1 MIAVVSGVILAIAAA
16 FGPRRK
22 GTRRVG
28 FSV

>member
-1 MIAVVSGVILAIAAA
+1 VSGVILAIAAA